1 MLLQGN
7 VFRRQGA
14 VFGHGLSIHAKRRR
28 KRWYRYGGF
37 LSVYSSIE
45 YESVVAEGSVVKRG
59 QTIPGGIIVAGN
71 PAKKMRD
78 ISEKDRDFL
87 GIHAKKFIES
97 GTEISCNRYGMY

>member
-1 MLLQGN
+1 M
-7 VFRRQGA
+7 GA
-14 VFGHGLSIHAKRRR
+14 I
-28 KRWYRYGGF
+28 

-78 ISEKDRDFL
+78 ISEKDRDFWAYTRKIYRDL
-87 GIHAKKFIES
+87 AQKYLAI
-97 GTEISCNRYGMY
+97 GMECIKPS